1 MAFLKVA
8 EELLDQGTFIE
19 MKDKLLVL
27 EKELIRSLLLNKI
40 KCTANNLFLSQVIE
54 EGSQHAKEFEKYWRS
69 IIDKQVNALNT
80 SQKLII
86 KRNQAVIGEKQNRNA
101 TEEERQ
107 LQTKKTRNDLKG
119 TSLTDAI
126 QHTLPNLIY
135 LGEDLKKKLK
145 CGVPRMYDKNI
156 KNLFLTITC
165 EKDMWVAAEVNIH
178 DNLTP
183 LDRSICFLDGRAL
196 EDVIGEPDFIVVDK
210 DYEIVIPFEYKTR
223 WTLKIPSN
231 EEIVVLNIQEKKY
244 REGRLTNSKALLS
257 TTQSTKFMGTCVPLN
272 YGKNA
277 LLGIRGINGVYDWLR
292 VSDPISNTS
301 TDPTLLKSIA
311 YIIFVASNSRYAP
324 YIDKPKL
331 ITDEES
337 SNS

>member
-19 MKDKLLVL
+19 MKDK
-27 EKELIRSLLLNKI
+27 
-40 KCTANNLFLSQVIE
+40 VIE

-69 IIDKQVNALNT
+69 IIDKQ
-80 SQKLII
+80 

-156 KNLFLTITC
+156 KNLFLTITY
-165 EKDMWVAAEVNIH
+165 
-178 DNLTP
+178 
-183 LDRSICFLDGRAL
+183 GRAL

-337 SNS
+337 SNSEPNVVTRRRSTQVE